1 MFYFLDT
8 LISNTGKLEYT
19 PPIEKLIYSFF
30 YFFGFL
36 VVMRLDM
43 IVSSFVLFLI
53 FVIYFLELNKD
64 FYLEAGNEID
74 NNIDQDIYKSN
85 QYWVTLNWQFK
96 VRLFPVKKTDFTIIN
111 KLETVIYYL
120 IILLLVLGFIAY
132 GGEIHDTLRR
142 TKNLTLI
149 DIITDTNICR
159 LEDRK
164 SLWHYLKVGL
174 GVKISTI
181 CT

>member
-1 MFYFLDT
+1 LDT

-19 PPIEKLIYSFF
+19 PPIEKLIY
-30 YFFGFL
+30 
-36 VVMRLDM
+36 
-43 IVSSFVLFLI
+43 SFVLFLI

-120 IILLLVLGFIAY
+120 IILLLVLGFIVY

-164 SLWHYLKVGL
+164 SLWYYLKVGL
-174 GVKISTI
+174 GVKI
-181 CT
+181 